1 MSEQIN
7 IVKHSLVGARSAIET
22 INKTKRQ
29 PMEWEKVLANDA
41 NDKRLISRIHKHLV

>member
-22 INKTKRQ
+22 INKSKSQSTELKECLQ
-29 PMEWEKVLANDA
+29 IID
-41 NDKRLISRIHKHLV
+41 LVSG